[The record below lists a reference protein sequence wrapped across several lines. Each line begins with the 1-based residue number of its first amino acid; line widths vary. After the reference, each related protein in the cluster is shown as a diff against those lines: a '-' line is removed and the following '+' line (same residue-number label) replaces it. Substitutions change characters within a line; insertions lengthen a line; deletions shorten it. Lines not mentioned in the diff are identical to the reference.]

1 MVTRD
6 TAQRGDAQ
14 ATYFVHIRL
23 ALPLPMLPDT
33 PCCHPRCKTAGP
45 SASKDPA
52 MLIALRQGLWGLLP
66 KF

>member
-23 ALPLPMLPDT
+23 ALITLT
-33 PCCHPRCKTAGP
+33 
-45 SASKDPA
+45 
-52 MLIALRQGLWGLLP
+52 LIVEGC
-66 KF
+66 